1 VSEKYGVKAK
11 PFLVFLSPDGKL
23 IYKGTMNSNKD
34 SVLEKCTQI
43 IIKNNNYQA
52 ISYLIKNAVT
62 PEEQTAL
69 ATQLVER
76 F

>member
-1 VSEKYGVKAK
+1 
-11 PFLVFLSPDGKL
+11 
-23 IYKGTMNSNKD
+23 MNSNKD

-52 ISYLIKNAVT
+52 ISYLIMNAVT

>member
-1 VSEKYGVKAK
+1 
-11 PFLVFLSPDGKL
+11 
-23 IYKGTMNSNKD
+23 MNSNKD